1 MSMLVRRISFLLFS
15 LFLLPAAPAAAQAS
29 KSTADSKKEKPV
41 SAKDDKTAA
50 DAGPL
55 VVTLWDCLKMSKK
68 NHPAVMAA
76 KFKLISLKKQLD
88 EAHWAP
94 FFNIGMTTLLAPTST
109 MKGNAL
115 SSEGGDLGDYTSLG
129 IWVRLEL
136 QAGFP
141 IFTFGKIKSYWKMAE
156 EGVTIGKMELQKQ
169 VNEIDFEVRRAY
181 LTAVFARQMKSVLE
195 EGKDYLDEARDK
207 IEEDLEN
214 EEGEATLSD
223 QLKVKAYSAQLDSQL
238 IQIQH
243 IEEVAMAGLRFLTGR
258 DNIEVKDEIIE
269 IEEGSLKNLSY
280 YVEEAK
286 KNRPEFA
293 ILDSAV
299 KVSKAKVKLNKSKYL
314 PDFLLVGKYT
324 FAYANKVDPQDTP
337 FAHDPYNT
345 NAGGVALLMNYPFDF
360 VPNYYRTDKAKAQ
373 LLEMQA
379 QQEAATGAFLLEV
392 EKAYGEAKS
401 LHDAVKA
408 LKKGKKAAKGW
419 IVATHQNYQAGLAEL
434 KDFTDALVTYFML
447 TGDYYK
453 AIYDYN
459 VALSSLRLAT
469 GSTKLW

>member
-1 MSMLVRRISFLLFS
+1 MSMMVRRISLLLFS
-15 LFLLPAAPAAAQAS
+15 LFLAFAAPGPAYADS
-29 KSTADSKKEKPV
+29 KDSKKEKPV
-41 SAKDDKTAA
+41 SDKDGKTAA
-50 DAGPL
+50 DEGPMI
-55 VVTLWDCLKMSKK
+55 VTLWDCLKMSKK
-68 NHPAVMAA
+68 NHPAIMAA

-109 MKGNAL
+109 MKGDAL
-115 SSEGGDLGDYTSLG
+115 TAEGGDLGDYTSLG

-156 EGVTIGKMELQKQ
+156 EGVKIGKMELQKQ

-181 LTAVFARQMKSVLE
+181 ITVVFARQMRAVLE
-195 EGKDYLDEARDK
+195 EGKDYLEEARDK

-214 EEGEATLSD
+214 EEGESTLSD
-223 QLKVKAYSAQLDSQL
+223 QLKVKAYTAQLESQL
-238 IQIQH
+238 IQINQV
-243 IEEVAMAGLRFLTGR
+243 EDVAMAGLRFLTGK
-258 DNIEVKDEIIE
+258 DSIVVKDEFIE
-269 IEEGSLKNLSY
+269 IEEGSLKKLSY
-280 YVEEAK
+280 YIEEAK

-299 KVSKAKVKLNKSKYL
+299 KVHKAQVKLNKSKYL

-324 FAYANKVDPQDTP
+324 FAYANKVDAQDTP
-337 FAHDPYNT
+337 FANDPYNT
-345 NAGGVALLMNYPFDF
+345 NSGGVALLMQYPFDF

-373 LLEMQA
+373 LLAMQA
-379 QQEAATGAFLLEV
+379 QQEAATGAFILEV

-401 LHDAVKA
+401 RYDAVKS
-408 LKKGKKAAKGW
+408 LKKGRKAAKGW
-419 IVATHQNYQAGLAEL
+419 IVATHQNYQAGLADL

>member
-1 MSMLVRRISFLLFS
+1 MSMLFRRISFLLFS
-15 LFLLPAAPAAAQAS
+15 LFLLPAAHAAAEP
-29 KSTADSKKEKPV
+29 STSTSDSKKEKPV
-41 SAKDDKTAA
+41 K
-50 DAGPL
+50 AGDEESPPDSGPKI
-55 VVTLWDCLKMSKK
+55 VTLHDCLKMSKK

-76 KFKLISLKKQLD
+76 KFKLIALRKQLS

-109 MKGNAL
+109 MKGNAIAA
-115 SSEGGDLGDYTSLG
+115 EGGDLGDYSSLG
-129 IWVRLEL
+129 IWVRLEV

-156 EGVTIGKMELQKQ
+156 EGVAIGKMELQKQ

-181 LTAVFARQMKSVLE
+181 LTAVFARQMKSVLQ

-214 EEGEATLSD
+214 EEGESTLSD
-223 QLKVKAYSAQLDSQL
+223 QLKVKAYTAQLESQL
-238 IQIQH
+238 IQIKQV
-243 IEEVAMAGLRFLTGR
+243 EEVAMAGLRFLTGD
-258 DNIEVKDEIIE
+258 DNIAVKDEVIE
-269 IEEGSLKNLSY
+269 LEEGSLKKLSY
-280 YVEEAK
+280 YIEETK
-286 KNRPEFA
+286 KNRPELA

-299 KVSKAKVKLNKSKYL
+299 KVSKAQVKLNKSKYL

-337 FAHDPYNT
+337 FASDPYNT
-345 NAGGVALLMNYPFDF
+345 NSGGVALLMQYPFDF

-373 LLEMQA
+373 LLQMQA
-379 QQEAATGAFLLEV
+379 QQEAATGAFFLEV
-392 EKAYGEAKS
+392 EKAYGEARS
-401 LHDAVKA
+401 RYDAVKS

-419 IVATHQNYQAGLAEL
+419 IVATHQNYQAGLADL